1 MTQELFDSIQLERL
15 KAGEEL
21 ESAVLDTFL
30 KYPEF
35 ALNYS
40 SRLESA
46 LITSNTISSD
56 DAEENFKQLYE
67 KNHGI
72 PCAGDITEVD
82 IKKDIPA
89 HDILCAGFP
98 CQPFSKAGMQGGFD
112 DEQGRGNLFYK
123 IMDILREHKPE
134 YVFLENVPN
143 LKSHDEGN
151 TYKVSSI
158 NSIYPLVS
166 DSRTL

>member
-1 MTQELFDSIQLERL
+1 M

-21 ESAVLDTFL
+21 EPAALDTFL

-67 KNHGI
+67 KMRH
-72 PCAGDITEVD
+72 
-82 IKKDIPA
+82 
-89 HDILCAGFP
+89 
-98 CQPFSKAGMQGGFD
+98 
-112 DEQGRGNLFYK
+112 
-123 IMDILREHKPE
+123 
-134 YVFLENVPN
+134 
-143 LKSHDEGN
+143 
-151 TYKVSSI
+151 
-158 NSIYPLVS
+158 SIYAKFQY
-166 DSRTL
+166 DIGA

>member
-1 MTQELFDSIQLERL
+1 MKHFTQTQWAAIYGIVPMTQELFDSIQLERL
-15 KAGEEL
+15 KAGEKL

-67 KNHGI
+67 KMRH
-72 PCAGDITEVD
+72 
-82 IKKDIPA
+82 
-89 HDILCAGFP
+89 
-98 CQPFSKAGMQGGFD
+98 
-112 DEQGRGNLFYK
+112 
-123 IMDILREHKPE
+123 
-134 YVFLENVPN
+134 
-143 LKSHDEGN
+143 
-151 TYKVSSI
+151 
-158 NSIYPLVS
+158 SIYAKFQY
-166 DSRTL
+166 DIGA